1 MSQGDVKVGSTDLD
15 GDSRDL
21 DAGSGAIDGEMMGW
35 YFERRERAGYRPIG
49 KLGGC
54 LRVGDQDFNL
64 TMYEKR
70 L

>member
-1 MSQGDVKVGSTDLD
+1 
-15 GDSRDL
+15 
-21 DAGSGAIDGEMMGW
+21 MGW